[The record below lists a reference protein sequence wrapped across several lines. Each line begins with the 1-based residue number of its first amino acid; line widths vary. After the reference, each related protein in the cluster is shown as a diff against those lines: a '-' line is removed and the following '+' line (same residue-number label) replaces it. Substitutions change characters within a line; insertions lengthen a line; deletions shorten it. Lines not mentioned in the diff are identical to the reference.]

1 MIQEIYPATDLQM
14 EVLMDE
20 YMEQGAYYVEREE
33 VDQVDHMDN
42 ITALIMSVGIDLS

>member
-1 MIQEIYPATDLQM
+1 MIQEFYPATDLQM

-33 VDQVDHMDN
+33 VDHMDN
-42 ITALIMSVGIDLS
+42 ITALIMSVGVDLS